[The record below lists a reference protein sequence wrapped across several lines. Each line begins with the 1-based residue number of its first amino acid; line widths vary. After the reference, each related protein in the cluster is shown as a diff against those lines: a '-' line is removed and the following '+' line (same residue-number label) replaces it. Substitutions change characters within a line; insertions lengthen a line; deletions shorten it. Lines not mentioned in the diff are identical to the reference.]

1 MHRDVKP
8 DNLLLGLG
16 EGGGRTIHLVD
27 FGLAAPGPSRV
38 EGLTLHEGWAPGTR
52 HSNEVVT
59 VGSSSDGDGTPRCV
73 RARKQS
79 PSITQ
84 LPNHHPIKSWLLT
97 DRPSIAVRR
106 YSSIA
111 ADAGRPPT
119 YADDLESVA
128 WTVRVPYFYFHTGNL
143 IDFKCFV
150 LLSQVS
156 YLRAGTTLWV
166 PPEVR
171 GDIDAVI
178 AGKATAEKADVATED
193 VDAGW
198 MWALMA
204 HARGLRFGER
214 FDLELCRGI
223 VAAAFA
229 EESGGLAMR
238 DVPFDWEEEGAEG
251 ADTAVR
257 EV

>member
-1 MHRDVKP
+1 MYLYLRHHGDWTDLTACFVFNSLYRYVHRDVKP

-128 WTVRVPYFYFHTGNL
+128 WTVRVPYLYFHTGNL
-143 IDFKCFV
+143 SDFKCFV
-150 LLSQVS
+150 
-156 YLRAGTTLWV
+156 
-166 PPEVR
+166 
-171 GDIDAVI
+171 
-178 AGKATAEKADVATED
+178 
-193 VDAGW
+193 
-198 MWALMA
+198 
-204 HARGLRFGER
+204 
-214 FDLELCRGI
+214 
-223 VAAAFA
+223 
-229 EESGGLAMR
+229 
-238 DVPFDWEEEGAEG
+238 
-251 ADTAVR
+251 
-257 EV
+257 

>member
-1 MHRDVKP
+1 MYRYVHRDVKP

-84 LPNHHPIKSWLLT
+84 LPNHHPIKSQLLT

-128 WTVRVPYFYFHTGNL
+128 WTVRVPYLYFHTGNL
-143 IDFKCFV
+143 SDFKCFV
-150 LLSQVS
+150 
-156 YLRAGTTLWV
+156 
-166 PPEVR
+166 
-171 GDIDAVI
+171 
-178 AGKATAEKADVATED
+178 
-193 VDAGW
+193 
-198 MWALMA
+198 
-204 HARGLRFGER
+204 
-214 FDLELCRGI
+214 
-223 VAAAFA
+223 
-229 EESGGLAMR
+229 
-238 DVPFDWEEEGAEG
+238 
-251 ADTAVR
+251 
-257 EV
+257 